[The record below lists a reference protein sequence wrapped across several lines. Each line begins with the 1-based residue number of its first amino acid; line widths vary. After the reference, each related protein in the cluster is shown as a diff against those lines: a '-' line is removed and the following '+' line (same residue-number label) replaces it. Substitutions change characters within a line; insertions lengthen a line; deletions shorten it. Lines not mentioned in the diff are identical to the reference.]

1 MNAAKCD
8 RNQPTAS
15 KEVAHDRSNPRA
27 LVVALALALLGLL
40 AIAGVSLGAAVTGTF
55 ACVAATRSSVVNGAW
70 PRR

>member
-27 LVVALALALLGLL
+27 LVVALALGLL